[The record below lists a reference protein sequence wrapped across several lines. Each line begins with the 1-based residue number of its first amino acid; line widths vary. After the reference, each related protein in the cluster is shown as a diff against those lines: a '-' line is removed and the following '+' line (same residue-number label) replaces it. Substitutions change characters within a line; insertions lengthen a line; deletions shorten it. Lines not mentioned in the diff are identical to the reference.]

1 MRCPLSGAAK
11 AIAQINGAAMIIIG
25 TEECTY
31 YTKATLGM
39 RMNTSNCHPFILDSR
54 DVTFGCADRIAA
66 MVDKVMSESKP
77 KSLFLVT
84 TCVVEITGED
94 YTAVALDAETKY
106 GIPVRVVQT
115 CHFKGKNDDHGWETV
130 QKVAAPFAKVPNMG
144 GNSVMK
150 WIKGTLGMKRSRN
163 IGDEHPSRSGRM
175 ARMANMTDE
184 QILQRM
190 KQKMG
195 GSMSEEQMLQKIKMM
210 RGGGIA
216 DEASQADL
224 PAPSYRMGLLWTLL
238 KESNDLILE
247 YGTAGTTAYTM
258 KTLMMRGVDS
268 ADRLFTT
275 GLSENEVVMGDVT
288 RLENAIK
295 KLDEA
300 YAPKRIYVLSSAVS
314 EVTGADVKGVC
325 NYMQKEVKAEIVPIT
340 GNGFGGSFD
349 DGVAAA
355 RKYILP

>member
-1 MRCPLSGAAK
+1 MNSSNILGVTDAQMRCPLSGAAK
-11 AIAQINGAAMIIIG
+11 AIAQIDGAVMIIIG

-39 RMNTSNCHPFILDSR
+39 RMNSSNCHSFVLDSR
-54 DVTFGCADRIAA
+54 DVTFGCADKVGA
-66 MVDKVMSESKP
+66 MVDKVMAESKP

-94 YTAVALDAETKY
+94 YTAVALDAEAKY

-115 CHFKGKNDDHGWETV
+115 CHFKGKNDDHGWESV
-130 QKVAAPFAKVPNMG
+130 QKIAAPFAKVPNMG
-144 GNSVMK
+144 GMFLHQLKMK
-150 WIKGTLGMKRSRN
+150 I
-163 IGDEHPSRSGRM
+163 
-175 ARMANMTDE
+175 A
-184 QILQRM
+184 
-190 KQKMG
+190 G
-195 GSMSEEQMLQKIKMM
+195 GSRKQPT
-210 RGGGIA
+210 
-216 DEASQADL
+216 DL
-224 PAPSYRMGLLWTLL
+224 PEPSYRMGLLRTLL
-238 KESNDLILE
+238 KESKDLVLE
-247 YGTAGTTAYTM
+247 YGTAGTTAYLMKTM
-258 KTLMMRGVDS
+258 KMRGEDVS
-268 ADRLFTT
+268 DRLFTT

-295 KLDEA
+295 RLDEA

-325 NYMQKEVKAEIVPIT
+325 NYMQKEVKAEIIPIT

-355 RKYILP
+355 RKYIFKGDF